1 MHDARGVEIRRG
13 DLVVW
18 FGKIGREKPS
28 LHIGEATSST
38 IFAWTPRVNVEVVR
52 HGDHDE
58 WISTGIFRKIKPDH
72 VVVIDNVPE
81 SPYE

>member
-1 MHDARGVEIRRG
+1 MHDARGVKIHWD

-18 FGKIGREKPS
+18 FGKIGNERRS
-28 LHIGEATSST
+28 LHVGVAAGAG
-38 IFAWTPRVNVEVVR
+38 IFSNKIKVEIVR
-52 HGDHDE
+52 HGEDGE
-58 WISTGIFRKIKPDH
+58 WVSTGIYRSVSATK